1 MVPKHVLQQ
10 DRDHFQYRAEKVR
23 QRLAKQTDRADW
35 MHYITKHRE
44 DKDAMAMDEIDA
56 TVGIMLVAGSETTGT
71 ALTGA
76 THHLVK
82 NPDVLE

>member
-1 MVPKHVLQQ
+1 M
-10 DRDHFQYRAEKVR
+10 R
-23 QRLAKQTDRADW
+23 QRLAKQTDRSDW

-44 DKDAMAMDEIDA
+44 DKDAMTMDEIDA

-71 ALTGA
+71 ALTGG

-82 NPDVLE
+82 NHDVLE